1 MIFYIHGYL
10 SSGDCYKARHYK
22 HYFGS
27 DNVHAPT
34 LPSSLSLAVAQLS
47 DLIEA
52 KRVKEP
58 MGLIGASLGGYL
70 ALYLADYFSI
80 PAVLINPVVP
90 PWESELAVS
99 ESGFCWESSHLDR
112 LAPYRVSQFSPF
124 LSSNILV
131 LQQVLDEVLDSRLCR
146 YYFKDVECLFDFSD
160 GHRFGNISQYD
171 ELVNAFFRQRGIV

>member
-27 DNVHAPT
+27 DTVHAPT

-47 DLIEA
+47 DLIAA

-58 MGLIGASLGGYL
+58 IGLIGASLGGYL
-70 ALYLADYFSI
+70 ALYLANYFSI
-80 PAVLINPVVP
+80 PIVLINPVVP
-90 PWESELAVS
+90 PWEGELAVS
-99 ESGFCWESSHLDR
+99 ESGFCRESSHLDH
-112 LAPYRVSQFSPF
+112 LAPYRVIHFSPF
-124 LSSNILV
+124 FSSNILV

-171 ELVNAFFRQRGIV
+171 EVVNAFFRQRGIV